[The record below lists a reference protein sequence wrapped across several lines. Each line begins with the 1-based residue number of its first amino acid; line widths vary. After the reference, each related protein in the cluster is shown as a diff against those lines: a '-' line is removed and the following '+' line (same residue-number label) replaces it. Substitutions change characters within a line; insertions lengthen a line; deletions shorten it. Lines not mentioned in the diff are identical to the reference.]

1 MRYHPRMLF
10 LLWLNEVRKE
20 FRVLLTGSLLLGTLG
35 LFQVLFTSAHVP
47 RWVYLAIGAG
57 FLVWAFFRTWAREYH
72 ANEIKFAA
80 SYSATPQTT
89 AAGLPGVFQR
99 IGITNKAPVLAQECE
114 LVISSFS
121 VTVPGL
127 SMDTPLNIKDAD
139 VRKGDINPRSTR
151 HFDLFLTYQSPQT
164 DWPHG
169 TFVLAPNAPN
179 IPWKEVK
186 EVGIMVLKLTG
197 RNFVPFT
204 WRARIRLEGGEVE
217 ILSIEPLT
225 AAK

>member
-1 MRYHPRMLF
+1 MRYHPRMSF
-10 LLWLNEVRKE
+10 LRWLNELRKE
-20 FRVLLTGSLLLGTLG
+20 LTAVFTTSLLLVTLT
-35 LFQVLFTSAHVP
+35 LIEIFTSSHVP
-47 RWVYLAIGAG
+47 RWVYGTIATG
-57 FLVWAFFRTWAREYH
+57 FLVWASFNTWAKQYR
-72 ANEIKFAA
+72 ANEITFVA

-89 AAGLPGVFQR
+89 AAGLPAVFHR
-99 IGITNKAPVLAQECE
+99 IGIANKAPLLAQECE

-127 SMDTPLNIKDAD
+127 SMDTPLNIKDVD

-151 HFDLFLTYQSPQT
+151 HFDLFLMCLAPRT

-169 TFVLAPNAPN
+169 TFVMAPNGPH

-186 EVGIMVLKLTG
+186 EVGIMELKLTG

-204 WRARIRLEGGEVE
+204 WRARIRLEGGDVE

-225 AAK
+225 AAT

>member
-20 FRVLLTGSLLLGTLG
+20 FRVLLTGSLLLGALG
-35 LFQVLFTSAHVP
+35 LFQVLVTSAHVP
-47 RWVYLAIGAG
+47 RWVYAAIAAG

-72 ANEIKFAA
+72 ANEIKFVAG
-80 SYSATPQTT
+80 YSATPQTT
-89 AAGLPGVFQR
+89 AQGLPTVVHR
-99 IGITNKAPVLAQECE
+99 IGITNQAPVLAQECE

-151 HFDLFLTYQSPQT
+151 HFDLLLTYQAPPS
-164 DWPHG
+164 DCPHG
-169 TFVLAPNAPN
+169 TFVMAPN
-179 IPWKEVK
+179 IPKIPLREVK
-186 EVGIMVLKLTG
+186 EVGIMELNLRGVTLFRSRGG
-197 RNFVPFT
+197 REFD
-204 WRARIRLEGGEVE
+204 
-217 ILSIEPLT
+217 
-225 AAK
+225 